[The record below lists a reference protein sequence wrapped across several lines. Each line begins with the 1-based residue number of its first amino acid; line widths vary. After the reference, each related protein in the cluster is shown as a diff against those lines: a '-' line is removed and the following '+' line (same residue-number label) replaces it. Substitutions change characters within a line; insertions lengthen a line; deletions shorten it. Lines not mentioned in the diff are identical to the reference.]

1 MKVYNKILFLLL
13 FLIISNNSFSQLSK
27 IHYIPPLTHEYS
39 IQGNFDSNAPE
50 DQWFYISTPS
60 IDQVPFTIKRS
71 NGDLMYSGVVS
82 NANPWIDRAAPQGT
96 EYDYLFI
103 RREATESMG
112 SLAGFIIE
120 AESDIYVSVR
130 FNSNATNGGNQYHAG
145 ALVSKGDSGFGKR
158 FRAGALQN
166 QTGSHLNF
174 ASVMATENQTKVT
187 FTLPNGVESLFGKTG
202 TFEVVLNYG
211 QTYVVAAE
219 LNTNLSSS
227 REGIIGM
234 LIESDKSIVVN
245 SGSGTGSFTA
255 DEGGQDYGI
264 DQIVGRELVGNEYIF
279 IKGEGD
285 DPWENILLIADQDN
299 TVINVNGLP
308 LLDDNNNQVVLNNGE
323 FIIIEGD
330 KYSDRGNMYVNSF
343 NPDDKIFAF
352 QGLGAIWT
360 AQNNQNRAAR
370 QGMFFVPPL
379 SCANV
384 GDVDNI
390 AQINF
395 VGKEFDDGG
404 AVSFVAKKN
413 SSVTINGSPINQF
426 QTQGPYEVD
435 GNPDYETYLVKDLE
449 GNITVRGDDELYVAY
464 YNTNYSATTG
474 GFYSGFARPPTFDL
488 DVEFE
493 SLGSC
498 IKSDGSSNVTISA
511 TNFSNFDSIVW
522 QKLNELTGDFEATN
536 FTTAEFTPTQPGVYR
551 LKGVLECTNIDYV
564 SDEIPISIC
573 PDDFDGD
580 GIIDNIDLDIDND
593 GISNFYESLGDGK
606 ISFQDPLNPEITLL
620 NGTVLTGLISGNV
633 VSTRDDHAISNGSVD
648 SSFESQVE
656 AGVDQSLTYTLEFS
670 DKLNIVVTDSDI
682 DVAQKVGESFVLK
695 SLPSTTNITLLDPDD
710 NLLVD
715 TDFDGTYEDSTL
727 EFTSNEIR
735 FKFKT
740 RSNLTYE
747 FYSYQIDG
755 ISFTHNYSNVNAT
768 GESVFVPIVTIKDY
782 KLNTDSTDEL
792 DMYDYD
798 SDNDGCFDVIE
809 AGYFDGDGDGI
820 FGEGIPTIDNGGVN
834 SRGQIVFTD
843 YEPND
848 EPLKDNNDVYY
859 FQKVGEP
866 PVITAQPESAI
877 ACEVGTTVEFNVSV
891 TSSDN
896 IIYSWFYATADQPN
910 TWIQVVDD
918 DQYTGSNSEKLII
931 SNVQLSMDGNRY
943 RVDVSTDEY
952 ACTQTTNDETTLIVE
967 ESLPAAN
974 QIEDVIVCDDNS
986 VGDDKDGFI
995 ASFNFEG
1002 YISEILGDD
1011 QSEDDFTV
1019 TFHLSQE
1026 SSEDLNDNGI
1036 SFPFSNTTANSQ
1048 KIFVRVMSNKTE
1060 CFNSDTSFN
1069 AIVASLPILINSNV
1083 IVEQCDDDEN
1093 NDGRTLF
1100 NLTEFEDD
1108 ISENYLNES
1117 FEYYTDPSFSTDS
1130 LIDNPESYENETLF
1144 NQTIYVKVLTNNQC
1158 FRSAQIELKIGASAI
1173 DESFLLKFST
1183 CETSPSIEQ
1192 DGIETWSSSE
1202 IFGEIT
1208 NQLIASDSKFSGQ
1221 NITILYFNNKED
1233 ALTKN
1238 NAIDINSTYTN
1249 ITPFVQDIWVSVE
1262 INELNTISC
1271 LGLKK
1276 VAELYVEPRPIAYP
1290 VSIERQCDGSSELDT
1305 DSQDGLFPF
1314 DTSTVIDQ
1322 LLTNPDTGLKQDE
1335 SVLTITY
1342 FNEDGSE
1349 ISASDFSPNFLTAS
1363 QTITIRVEID
1373 PSYPDIVN
1381 PDGLCYDETTL
1392 EFIVDDTPEAYP
1404 VIITPHCDGDDGY
1417 DDDDG
1422 FNEFDTSNI
1431 SATLLGSNQ
1440 SLDDY
1445 TITYQYVD
1453 EAGNLLSSNE
1463 LRNPFNTQTQTVTAT
1478 ITNNVN
1484 PSCPATMDIEFVV
1497 NPLPTFT
1504 VDDDLTVCINL
1515 PPIPIGVTS
1524 AEGDYTYTWTHTY
1537 NGVNSPFPTSGPT
1550 IFIGVGGTYYVT
1562 ATDVN
1567 TGCQRTLSIFVEE
1580 SEIASFDLD
1589 KNGDVSESEYDHFIE
1604 VSDIT
1609 ENNNNTIRVKNI
1621 EDLGMGDYEFA
1632 LYDPAGPYQIDQ
1644 LFENVR
1650 PGIHNLYVRDK
1661 KGCGIAVIE
1670 VSVIGYKKFFTP
1682 NGDGIHDTWKILG
1695 INEFF
1700 QPNSKVYIF
1709 DRYGK
1714 LIKDLDPKGTGW
1726 NGNFSGRP
1734 MPQSDY
1740 WFRVFL
1746 EDGREFKG
1754 HFSLVRGK

>member
-1 MKVYNKILFLLL
+1 MKNFFKILTLFFAFLVT
-13 FLIISNNSFSQLSK
+13 NNLFSQLSK
-27 IHYIPPLTHEYS
+27 IHYIPPLTHERS
-39 IQGNFDSNAPE
+39 GNNFDTNAPE

-60 IDQVPFTIKRS
+60 VSDVPFTIKRA
-71 NGDLMYSGVVS
+71 NGDIMYSAVVS
-82 NANPWIDRAAPQGT
+82 NANPWIDRAAPSGV
-96 EYDYLFI
+96 EYGYLFI
-103 RREATESMG
+103 RREETESRG
-112 SLAGFIIE
+112 NLAGFIIE

-145 ALVSKGDSGFGKR
+145 ALVSKGDSGFGTR

-166 QTGSHLNF
+166 QTGAHMNF
-174 ASVMATENQTKVT
+174 ASIMATENNTKVSIT
-187 FTLPNGVESLFGKTG
+187 VPQDVELLSGATG
-202 TFEVVLNYG
+202 TIQVTLDYG

-219 LNTNLSSS
+219 QNNTLNS
-227 REGIIGM
+227 REGIIGT

-279 IKGEGD
+279 IRGEGD
-285 DPWENILLIADQDN
+285 DGWENVLLIADQDN
-299 TVINVNGLP
+299 TRINVNGLP
-308 LLDDNNNQVVLNNGE
+308 LLDDNNNQVVLDNGE
-323 FIIIEGD
+323 FVIIEGD
-330 KYSDRGNMYVNSF
+330 KYHPDRGNMYVNSS

-360 AQNNQNRAAR
+360 GQNNQNRAAR

-395 VGKEFDDGG
+395 VGKEFEDGG
-404 AVSFVAKKN
+404 AVTFVAKKD
-413 SSVTINGSPINQF
+413 SAVTINGNPINQF
-426 QTQGPYEVD
+426 QTEGPYIVD
-435 GNPDYETYLVKDLE
+435 GNPNYETYLVKNLE

-488 DVEFE
+488 NVEFE

-498 IKSDGSSNVTISA
+498 IKSDGSSNVTITA

-522 QKLNELTGDFEATN
+522 QKLNELTGNFEATN
-536 FTTAEFTPTQPGVYR
+536 STTAEFTPNQPGVYR

-573 PDDFDGD
+573 PDDFDND

-620 NGTVLTGLISGNV
+620 DGTRVPGVITGTIAS
-633 VSTRDDHAISNGSVD
+633 SRDDHAVSNGGVE

-656 AGVDQSLTYTLEFS
+656 AGVDQTLTYTLEFNE
-670 DKLNIVVTDSDI
+670 KLNILFKDSNI
-682 DVAQKVGESFVLK
+682 DVAAIDGESFVLK

-715 TDFDGTYEDSTL
+715 TDFDGIYEDETL
-727 EFTSNEIR
+727 EYTSNEIR

-740 RSNLTYE
+740 RTDLTYE

-755 ISFTHNYSNVNAT
+755 LSLTHNYSNVNAT
-768 GESVFVPIVTIKDY
+768 GESVYVPVVNIKDY
-782 KLNTDSTDEL
+782 NLNTDSSDEL

-809 AGYFDGDGDGI
+809 AGYVDGDGDGI
-820 FGEGIPTIDNGGVN
+820 FGEGIPTIDNGGVT
-834 SRGQIVFTD
+834 SRGQIVFPD
-843 YEPND
+843 YDPSAEPA
-848 EPLKDNNDVYY
+848 KDNADNYY

-866 PVITAQPESAI
+866 PVISTQPQSAI
-877 ACEVGTTVEFNVSV
+877 ACEVGSSVEFKVGV
-891 TSSDN
+891 TTNDN
-896 IIYSWFYATADQPN
+896 TIYSWFYATSSGPN
-910 TWIQVVDD
+910 NWIKIEDNT
-918 DQYTGSNSEKLII
+918 QYSGSNTDTLTI
-931 SNVQLSMDGNRY
+931 SDVQIEMDGNKY
-943 RVDVSTDEY
+943 RVEVSTDEY
-952 ACTQTTNDETTLIVE
+952 ACIQTTNDDTTLIVE
-967 ESLPAAN
+967 ESLPTAN
-974 QIEDVIVCDDNS
+974 QVDDVLLCDDNT
-986 VGDDKDGFI
+986 VGNDTDGLIGTFD
-995 ASFNFEG
+995 FTNL
-1002 YISEILGDD
+1002 ISKILGDD
-1011 QSEDDFTV
+1011 QSNEDFTV
-1019 TFHLSQE
+1019 TFHLSQDDADDINN
-1026 SSEDLNDNGI
+1026 SGI
-1036 SFPFSNTTANSQ
+1036 SFPFSNTVAFSQ
-1048 KIFVRVMSNKTE
+1048 PIHVRVLSNKTE
-1060 CFNSDTSFN
+1060 CFNSDMIFN
-1069 AIVASLPILINSNV
+1069 ALVAPLPVLINSNIV
-1083 IVEQCDDDEN
+1083 VEQCDDDDN

-1108 ISENYLNES
+1108 ISENHENET
-1117 FEYYTDPSFSTDS
+1117 FEYYTDSSFSDDS
-1130 LIDNPESYENETLF
+1130 LIENPNSYENETLF
-1144 NQTIYVKVLTNNQC
+1144 NQIIYVKVLTENNC
-1158 FRSAQIELKIGASAI
+1158 FRTAQIELKIGASAI
-1173 DESFLLKFST
+1173 DENFLLKFSA
-1183 CETSPSIEQ
+1183 CETSPSNEQ
-1192 DGIETWSSSE
+1192 DGIESWDSS
-1202 IFGEIT
+1202 IFNEIT

-1238 NAIDINSTYTN
+1238 NPIDTNISYTN
-1249 ITPFVQDIWVSVE
+1249 ITPFLQDIWVSVE

-1276 VAELYVEPRPIAYP
+1276 VAELYIEPRPIAYP
-1290 VSIERQCDGSSELDT
+1290 VSIDRQCDGSQGD
-1305 DSQDGLFPF
+1305 DSQDGLYTF
-1314 DTSTVIDQ
+1314 DTSSVIDQ
-1322 LLTNPDTGLKQDE
+1322 LLTDPATGVKQDE
-1335 SVLTITY
+1335 SVLTVTY
-1342 FNEDGSE
+1342 FSEDGSE
-1349 ISASDFSPNFLTAS
+1349 ILAADFSPNFLTAS

-1373 PSYPDIVN
+1373 PSYPEILN

-1392 EFIVDDTPEAYP
+1392 EFIVDNTPEAYP
-1404 VIITPHCDGDDGY
+1404 VTVAPKCDGEDGY
-1417 DDDDG
+1417 DDNDG

-1431 SATLLGSNQ
+1431 TATLLGSDQ

-1445 TITYQYVD
+1445 TVTYQYVD

-1478 ITNNVN
+1478 ITNNLN

-1504 VDDDLTVCINL
+1504 VDDDALVCLNL
-1515 PPIPIGVTS
+1515 DPIPIGVTS
-1524 AEGDYTYTWTHTY
+1524 AEGNYTYTWTHTY

-1550 IFIGVGGTYYVT
+1550 IFIGVGGIYYVT
-1562 ATDVN
+1562 ATDVD

-1580 SEIASFDLD
+1580 SEIASFDLND
-1589 KNGDVSESEYDHFIE
+1589 DGTVSEDEYDHFID

-1609 ENNNNTIRVKNI
+1609 DDNNNKVRIKNV
-1621 EDLGMGDYEFA
+1621 EDLGIGDYEFA
-1632 LYDPAGPYQIDQ
+1632 LYDPAGPYQVDQ

-1650 PGIHNLYVRDK
+1650 PGIHKLYIRDK
-1661 KGCGIAVIE
+1661 RGCGIYEIDI
-1670 VSVIGYKKFFTP
+1670 SVIGYKKFLTP
-1682 NGDGIHDTWKILG
+1682 NGDGIHDTWRILG

-1700 QPNSKVYIF
+1700 QPNSKIYVF

-1714 LIKDLDPKGTGW
+1714 LIKELDPRGTGW
-1726 NGNFSGRP
+1726 DGTFSGRP